1 MNEDPQVVLF
11 CVVAEFLVSYNFR
24 HFEWMEEGDKL
35 RCQLFRNGSALT
47 IFSPT
52 GTQLAVQLD
61 TQQARVV
68 FKKTTSC
75 LPSLVLEKPS
85 YLGVQVW
92 TKLRVYLPLQ
102 TSKRRRQTE
111 PCP

>member
-52 GTQLAVQLD
+52 GTQLAVRIGYPTSKSCIQKNYIMSAQLS
-61 TQQARVV
+61 TR
-68 FKKTTSC
+68 K
-75 LPSLVLEKPS
+75 
-85 YLGVQVW
+85 
-92 TKLRVYLPLQ
+92 TKLSRCSSVDQ
-102 TSKRRRQTE
+102 ATSLSSTANQ
-111 PCP
+111 